1 VTFDDKASV
10 EAASNLN
17 PHSHPEAP
25 VTPQNNTAQCASSL
39 DHGDIGPAEAKE
51 PRRQRNP
58 LDGEPEPRTKAARAS
73 DGRWVKGS
81 SGNPKGRPKVPRTY
95 HINDRLLRES
105 FLAQMLAPVSLRM
118 KGKPISISTASAI
131 ITRQIQDA
139 LQGKRLAAKW
149 VFEHFQNYVNDHEQL
164 QAYWADVAAQHNNRI
179 MEEIRGTPEEALP
192 LIMMPPA
199 PDTAPAGR
207 RGRSRKR

>member
-1 VTFDDKASV
+1 MTFDDKASV

-17 PHSHPEAP
+17 PHSQNP
-25 VTPQNNTAQCASSL
+25 VRPQNNTAQCASSL

-58 LDGEPEPRTKAARAS
+58 LDGEPEPPTKAARAS

-105 FLAQMLAPVSLRM
+105 FLAQMLAPVTVR
-118 KGKPISISTASAI
+118 KNGKPMSIAAAAAI
-131 ITRQIQDA
+131 INRQIQDA

-149 VFEHFQNYVNDHEQL
+149 VFEHFQNYVNDHEQWEG
-164 QAYWADVAAQHNNRI
+164 YWGDVAAQQHNRI

-207 RGRSRKR
+207 RGRSHKR